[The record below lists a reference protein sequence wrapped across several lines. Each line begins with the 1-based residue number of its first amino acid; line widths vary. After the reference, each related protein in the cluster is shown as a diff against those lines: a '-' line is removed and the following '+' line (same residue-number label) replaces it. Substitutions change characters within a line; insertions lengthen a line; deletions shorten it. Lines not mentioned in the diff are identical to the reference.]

1 MNKRDLKQ
9 LSKSELIKLLLEPI
23 TNNPV
28 LNQCRD
34 KLLFDC
40 NIESE
45 LMNLRKSKLINYLL
59 KKKTRKFD
67 LQEKTHN
74 VYEYFPGMRIIY
86 KADLI
91 VENADKK

>member
-1 MNKRDLKQ
+1 
-9 LSKSELIKLLLEPI
+9 
-23 TNNPV
+23 
-28 LNQCRD
+28 
-34 KLLFDC
+34 
-40 NIESE
+40 
-45 LMNLRKSKLINYLL
+45 MNLRKSKLINYLL